1 MFVIMIIHQSLLE
14 PFPRWDGGLCWCF
27 VFRCLFSFVW
37 LPLFVWWHWFCFC
50 FFWLVG
56 FAFMLPASVLIHV
69 TYICGVDF
77 VFLCFLVGWVLLCL
91 FVFWSLSMVVLAC
104 VLVSLGMV
112 DNQVVIWSPCSLAW
126 LCLLTFWSPCSLAC
140 LCLHVL

>member
-37 LPLFVWWHWFCFC
+37 LPWFVWWHWFCFV
-50 FFWLVG
+50 FSWLVG
-56 FAFMLPASVLIHV
+56 FAFMLPASVLIRV
-69 TYICGVDF
+69 TYMWRCF
-77 VFLCFLVGWVLLCL
+77 FFLCVLVGCVWLCL

-112 DNQVVIWSPCSLAW
+112 DNQVVNWSTCPLAWLCLHVLWSPCSLAW
-126 LCLLTFWSPCSLAC
+126 LTTML
-140 LCLHVL
+140 